1 MKNKYLKGFLMILLA
16 VIFIAFFF
24 VMSIMDLTNKDD
36 VHETK
41 IDAAGQLLVVENS
54 INGIIPTGKDYYY
67 IGMNEDSGEIYTIHA
82 GKNWLKKNFD
92 SDGMAKGNGVKIK
105 GLSKSAG
112 DYEVKDEIASRVNQ
126 IKAEL
131 GGTFV
136 LESGNVLELN
146 YVQDSIVRLI
156 AGTLLIALIIL
167 GFAATRRKEAFPAWF
182 GKAVAVVTV
191 LAMVFVIVVIF

>member
-67 IGMNEDSGEIYTIHA
+67 IGINEDEGSFYIIHA

-92 SDGMAKGNGVKIK
+92 SEGFAKGNGVSVK
-105 GLSKSAG
+105 GLAKSAE
-112 DYEVKDEIASRVNQ
+112 DYEVRHELVNRTN
-126 IKAEL
+126 EL
-131 GGTFV
+131 EGLSFALQAGDV
-136 LESGNVLELN
+136 LEIN
-146 YVQDSIVRLI
+146 YVRDSIIRII
-156 AGTLLIALIIL
+156 AGALLIAIAVIA
-167 GFAATRRKEAFPAWF
+167 FAVSKRKDTVPSWVS
-182 GKAVAVVTV
+182 KVITAVVI
-191 LAMVFVIVVIF
+191 LAMVFVIVAVF

>member
-112 DYEVKDEIASRVNQ
+112 DYEVRDEIASRVNQ

-167 GFAATRRKEAFPAWF
+167 GFAATKRKEAFPAWF

>member
-16 VIFIAFFF
+16 AVFIGYFF

-36 VHETK
+36 VHKVK
-41 IDAAGQLLVVENS
+41 IDGAAQILVVENS

-82 GKNWLKKNFD
+82 GKNWLEKNFD
-92 SDGMAKGNGVKIK
+92 SEGMAKGNGVSVK
-105 GLSKSAG
+105 GLAKSAG
-112 DYEVKDEIASRVNQ
+112 DYEVRDEIASRIN
-126 IKAEL
+126 EL
-131 GGTFV
+131 SKEGDLSFALMAGDV
-136 LESGNVLELN
+136 LEIN
-146 YVQDSIVRLI
+146 YVRDSIIRLI

-167 GFAATRRKEAFPAWF
+167 GFAATKRKEAFPAWF

>member
-67 IGMNEDSGEIYTIHA
+67 IGINEDSGEIYTIHA

-146 YVQDSIVRLI
+146 YVRDSIIRII
-156 AGTLLIALIIL
+156 AGALLIAIAVIA
-167 GFAATRRKEAFPAWF
+167 FAVSKRKDTVPSWVS
-182 GKAVAVVTV
+182 KVITAVVI
-191 LAMVFVIVVIF
+191 LAMVFVIVAVF

>member
-16 VIFIAFFF
+16 VVFICYFF
-24 VMSIMDLTNKDD
+24 VMSIADLTNKDD

-67 IGMNEDSGEIYTIHA
+67 IGINEDSGEVYTIHA

-92 SDGMAKGNGVKIK
+92 SEGFAKGNGVSVK
-105 GLSKSAG
+105 GLAKSAE
-112 DYEVKDEIASRVNQ
+112 DYEVRHELVNHTN
-126 IKAEL
+126 EL
-131 GGTFV
+131 EGLSFALQAGDV
-136 LESGNVLELN
+136 LEIN

-167 GFAATRRKEAFPAWF
+167 CFAATRRKEAFPAWF

-191 LAMVFVIVVIF
+191 LAMVFVIVAVF

>member
-92 SDGMAKGNGVKIK
+92 SEGFAKGNGVSVK

-112 DYEVKDEIASRVNQ
+112 DYEVRDELSSRVNQ

-136 LESGNVLELN
+136 LESGNVLEIN
-146 YVQDSIVRLI
+146 YVRDSIIRII
-156 AGTLLIALIIL
+156 AGVLLTVLTIVGIIA
-167 GFAATRRKEAFPAWF
+167 TKRKEAFPAWF

>member
-67 IGMNEDSGEIYTIHA
+67 IGINEDEGSFYIIHA

-92 SDGMAKGNGVKIK
+92 SEGFAKGNGVSVK
-105 GLSKSAG
+105 GLAKSAE
-112 DYEVKDEIASRVNQ
+112 DYEVRHELVNRTN
-126 IKAEL
+126 EL
-131 GGTFV
+131 EGLSFA
-136 LESGNVLELN
+136 LQAGNVLEIN
-146 YVQDSIVRLI
+146 YVRDSIIRII
-156 AGTLLIALIIL
+156 AGVLLTVLTIVGIIA
-167 GFAATRRKEAFPAWF
+167 TKRKEAFPDWF